1 MVYHVHIMKT
11 DRTVFVFPGQGAQYV
26 GMGQQLCREFPV
38 ARRTFEEIGDITSRH
53 ISKICFRGPES
64 TLNRPVNTSLG
75 TFAHAVAIGRVIE
88 TEIGRPLYH
97 IGDAMV
103 GHSLGQYSALHCV
116 GSLSLRDAAKLV
128 SARSLYMSMGRGG
141 VGMAAIIG
149 LTQHQVENLL
159 FLAVG
164 RGFAAISNHNARDQF
179 IISGEDEA
187 LEAILAGATAQG
199 ARIARR
205 LNIAVPAHCA
215 LMAPAAI
222 KMRNRLARV
231 KVLPPKTDWF
241 SNQTADLMSAP
252 GDVKQS
258 LIDQMTNGVRWY
270 DIMQKFPAYNITR
283 SYELGPG
290 ATLTRLIKRAN
301 VGVRA
306 MHTDSVANVRAV
318 INAIAADMAH
328 DISR

>member
-1 MVYHVHIMKT
+1 MKK
-11 DRTVFVFPGQGAQYV
+11 DRTIFVFPGQGAQYV
-26 GMGQQLCREFPV
+26 GMGRELCKEYQV
-38 ARRTFEEIGDITSRH
+38 ARYTFEEIDDITSRH

-64 TLNRPVNTSLG
+64 ILNRPVNTSLG
-75 TFAHAVAIGRVIE
+75 TFAHAVAISRVIE
-88 TEIGRPLYH
+88 VEMGMPLYD

-116 GSLSLRDAAKLV
+116 GSLTLHDAAKLV

-141 VGMAAIIG
+141 VGMIAIIG
-149 LTQHQVENLL
+149 LNKHQVENLL

-179 IISGEDEA
+179 IISGEDDA
-187 LEAILAGATAQG
+187 LDAILAGATAQG

-231 KVLPPKTDWF
+231 KVVAPRSDWF

-252 GDVKQS
+252 ADVKQS

-270 DIMQKFPAYNITR
+270 DIVQKFPAYNIKR

-290 ATLTRLIKRAN
+290 ATLTRLITRAK

-306 MHTDSVANVRAV
+306 MHTDSAANVRAV
-318 INAIAADMAH
+318 INAIAADMKNNN
-328 DISR
+328 SR

>member
-1 MVYHVHIMKT
+1 MKK
-11 DRTVFVFPGQGAQYV
+11 DRTIFVFPGQGAQYV
-26 GMGQQLCREFPV
+26 GMGQNLCQEFPA

-53 ISKICFRGPES
+53 ISKICFRGPA
-64 TLNRPVNTSLG
+64 TVLNRPVNTSLG

-88 TEIGRPLYH
+88 NEFGMPLYN
-97 IGDAMV
+97 IGDVMV

-141 VGMAAIIG
+141 VGMIAIIG
-149 LTQHQVENLL
+149 LSQHQVENLL

-179 IISGEDEA
+179 IISGEDDA
-187 LEAILAGATAQG
+187 LDAIQAGATAQG

-231 KVLPPKTDWF
+231 KVVSPKADWF
-241 SNQTADLMSAP
+241 SNQTAGLMSAP
-252 GDVKQS
+252 SDVKQS

-270 DIMQKFPAYNITR
+270 DIMTKFPAYNITR

-290 ATLTRLIKRAN
+290 ATLTRLIKRGN
-301 VGVRA
+301 FGVRA

-318 INAIAADMAH
+318 INAIAADMKNNN
-328 DISR
+328 SR